1 MSEHRKEGFG
11 RVKVAWASCPC
22 IEALRPQAGDVT
34 SARRRP
40 VRRKHG
46 QDAHA
51 TILGI
56 ALLVLFSTVLH
67 AESPAYEVTEIL
79 TASSPSDS
87 RSKEWKPGDGISL
100 EVSGFEWIGPDRLAV
115 SIRKG
120 EVWFLDGVL
129 GKNPGAIQYQRF
141 ATGLH
146 EPLGLLRDGKDLL
159 VAQRAEITRL
169 RDTNGDDV
177 ADEYL
182 TEADGWGVTG
192 NYHEYVYGPEQDG
205 KGNRWVTLNLGM
217 GDLADNTKGW
227 KGWGGIIG
235 KNGRFEPKSLGMRS
249 PCGLGANL
257 EGDMFFS
264 DQQGTWIP
272 ATPIHHLRPGVFYG
286 NQESIESL
294 KSPEAPFQMK
304 VVPKPNQPYPMAL
317 AEAPEFVPPVVWL
330 PYNKMG
336 RSATDIQVIDQG
348 GKFGPFDGQLLV
360 GEFTNAAVNR
370 VFLEKVGGEYQ
381 GACFPFL
388 SGFPAAVVRLCFA
401 PDGSLF
407 VGMTNRGWSSLGNR
421 SYGLS
426 RVRLAGTVSFAIRE
440 MRAKPDGFE
449 LLFSEP
455 VDPASVAGAFAM
467 SSFTYQYMSAYGGEE
482 METTELKVVSA
493 KPSGDGRNV
502 RLVIDGLKPLYVH
515 ELRTTG
521 LKSASGRALD
531 HPNAWYTL
539 NRIPE

>member
-1 MSEHRKEGFG
+1 MSR
-11 RVKVAWASCPC
+11 
-22 IEALRPQAGDVT
+22 L
-34 SARRRP
+34 
-40 VRRKHG
+40 
-46 QDAHA
+46 
-51 TILGI
+51 IL
-56 ALLVLFSTVLH
+56 LLCWGMTFPSLA
-67 AESPAYEVTEIL
+67 AESYEVTEIL

-87 RSKEWKPGDGISL
+87 RSKEWKPGDGVTL
-100 EVSGFEWIGPDRLAV
+100 EVSGMVWIGPDRLAV

-129 GKNPGAIQYQRF
+129 TKNPGEIDYTRF
-141 ATGLH
+141 ASGLH
-146 EPLGLLRDGKDLL
+146 EPLGLLRDGGDLL
-159 VAQRAEITRL
+159 VGQRAEITRL

-205 KGNRWVTLNLGM
+205 MGNRWVTLNLGM
-217 GDLADNTKGW
+217 GDLSENTTGW

-235 KNGRFEPKSLGMRS
+235 KDGSFEPKSLGMRS
-249 PCGLGANL
+249 PSGLGSNL
-257 EGDMFFS
+257 EGDLFFS

-272 ATPIHHLRPGVFYG
+272 ATPVYHLRPGVFYG

-294 KSPEAPFQMK
+294 KSPEAPFQMA
-304 VVPKPNQPYPMAL
+304 VIPKPNQPYPKAL
-317 AEAPEFVPPVVWL
+317 KESPEFVPPAVWL

-348 GKFGPFDGQLLV
+348 GRFGPFDGQLLV

-388 SGFPAAVVRLCFA
+388 GGFPAAVVRLCFA

-426 RVRLAGTVSFAIRE
+426 RVRLKKAPFAIRE

-449 LLFSEP
+449 LVFTEA
-455 VDPASVAGAFAM
+455 VEPASVKNAFAM
-467 SSFTYQYMSAYGGEE
+467 SSFTYQYSSAYGGQEIETEE
-482 METTELKVVSA
+482 LEVKSATVSEN
-493 KPSGDGRNV
+493 GMNV
-502 RLVIDGLKPLYVH
+502 RLIVEGLKPLYVH

-521 LKSASGRALD
+521 LKSVSGRSLD

>member
-1 MSEHRKEGFG
+1 MRRFLHLLLLAAAPLAFG
-11 RVKVAWASCPC
+11 
-22 IEALRPQAGDVT
+22 AG
-34 SARRRP
+34 
-40 VRRKHG
+40 
-46 QDAHA
+46 
-51 TILGI
+51 
-56 ALLVLFSTVLH
+56 
-67 AESPAYEVTEIL
+67 ENYEVTEIL

-100 EVSGFEWIGPDRLAV
+100 EVSGMEWIGPDRLAV

-129 GKNPGAIQYQRF
+129 SKKPEEIHYTRF

-217 GDLADNTKGW
+217 GELSDNGKGW
-227 KGWGGIIG
+227 KGWGGVIG

-249 PCGLGANL
+249 PSGLGANL

-294 KSPEAPFQMK
+294 KSPEPPFRMA
-304 VVPKPNQPYPMAL
+304 VIPKPNQPYPKAL
-317 AEAPEFVPPVVWL
+317 AEAPQFVAPVVWL

-388 SGFPAAVVRLCFA
+388 GGFPAAVVRLCFA

-426 RVRLAGTVSFAIRE
+426 RVRLEKAPFAIKE
-440 MRAKPDGFE
+440 IRAKPDGFE
-449 LLFSEP
+449 LVFTEA
-455 VDPASVAGAFAM
+455 VERASLKDAFAM
-467 SSFTYQYMSAYGGEE
+467 SSFTYQYSSVYGGEE
-482 METTELKVVSA
+482 IETAELEVKSATVSE
-493 KPSGDGRNV
+493 DEMIV
-502 RLVIDGLKPLYVH
+502 RLVVGGLKPLYVH

-521 LKSASGRALD
+521 LKSVSGRSLD
-531 HPNAWYTL
+531 HPKAWYTL

>member
-1 MSEHRKEGFG
+1 M
-11 RVKVAWASCPC
+11 
-22 IEALRPQAGDVT
+22 
-34 SARRRP
+34 RRLL
-40 VRRKHG
+40 
-46 QDAHA
+46 
-51 TILGI
+51 TIL
-56 ALLVLFSTVLH
+56 LFVAAPMAFG
-67 AESPAYEVTEIL
+67 AEGYEVTEIL

-87 RSKEWKPGDGISL
+87 RSKEWKPGDGVTL
-100 EVSGFEWIGPDRLAV
+100 EVSGMEWIGPDRLAV

-129 GKNPGAIQYQRF
+129 SKKPEAIRYTRF
-141 ATGLH
+141 ANGLH
-146 EPLGLLRDGKDLL
+146 EPLGLLLDGRDLL

-169 RDTNGDDV
+169 RDTNGDDI

-217 GDLADNTKGW
+217 GDLSDNGKGW

-235 KNGRFEPKSLGMRS
+235 KDGRFEPKSLGMRS
-249 PCGLGANL
+249 PSGLGANL

-272 ATPIHHLRPGVFYG
+272 ATPVYHLRPGVFYG
-286 NQESIESL
+286 NQESLASL
-294 KSPEAPFQMK
+294 KSPEAPFQMT
-304 VVPKPNQPYPMAL
+304 VVPKPNQPYPKAL
-317 AEAPEFVPPVVWL
+317 EESPEFVPPAVWL

-388 SGFPAAVVRLCFA
+388 GGFPAAVVRLCFA

-426 RVRLAGTVSFAIRE
+426 RVRLEKAPFAIRE

-449 LLFSEP
+449 LVFTEA
-455 VDPASVAGAFAM
+455 VDPASLKNAFAM
-467 SSFTYQYMSAYGGEE
+467 SSFTFQYSSAYGGEE
-482 METTELKVVSA
+482 METAELKVVSA
-493 KPSGDGRNV
+493 TPSEDGVNV
-502 RLVIDGLKPLYVH
+502 WLVVEGMKPLYVH

-521 LKSASGRALD
+521 LKSVSGRELD